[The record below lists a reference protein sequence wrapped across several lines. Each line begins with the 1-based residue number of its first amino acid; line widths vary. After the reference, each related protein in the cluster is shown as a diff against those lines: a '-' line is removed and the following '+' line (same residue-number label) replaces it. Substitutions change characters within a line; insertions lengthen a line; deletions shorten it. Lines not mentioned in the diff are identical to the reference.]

1 MSTKFKTVVTTL
13 NDKNTELKSSLK
25 TVEGKKEEA
34 LVSGEICGY
43 KLAIK
48 EIEETEDE
56 AAIVL
61 KALEKK
67 VAALKEGLKTVKV
80 EYDVHFIN
88 ATIQGLELVVNEM
101 KQLK

>member
-1 MSTKFKTVVTTL
+1 MATKFKTIVTTL

-25 TVEGKKEEA
+25 AVKEKNEEA
-34 LVSGEICGY
+34 LVKGEMYGY

-56 AAIVL
+56 AAAVL
-61 KALEKK
+61 KRIEKK
-67 VAALKEGLKTVKV
+67 IAALKEGLKTVKV

-88 ATIQGLELVVNEM
+88 RTIQGLEFAVNEI

>member
-1 MSTKFKTVVTTL
+1 MNAKLKTIVTTL
-13 NDKNTELKSSLK
+13 NDKKTELKNSLE

-34 LVSGEICGY
+34 LISGEICGY

-56 AAIVL
+56 AAVVL

-67 VAALKEGLKTVKV
+67 IAALKEGLKTVKV

-88 ATIQGLELVVNEM
+88 GTIQGFELAVNEI